1 MTVLEAIKKAKKM
14 KWAGL
19 AIALLGLIQLTMF
32 TVLFLYDTGERAK
45 AGGLAKLGDTIQHL
59 CQIAYEYTAFLKP
72 LWAVTPRIDV
82 YQPFTLDSLMLLGI
96 FVVIATGLYIRGCGI
111 QLSNDIT
118 AIRKRAR
125 DELWLRSMLPSDNAN
140 TVINQPASVT
150 VLKLQMPPGEVK
162 SWWERPIG
170 LLLMGL
176 AITYLGALLTRLAGL
191 T

>member
-14 KWAGL
+14 KWSGL
-19 AIALLGLIQLTMF
+19 AIALLGLIQLAMF
-32 TVLFLYDTGERAK
+32 GVLFLYDMGGQLA
-45 AGGLAKLGDTIQHL
+45 ASGLAMLGGKLQYL
-59 CQIAYEYTAFLKP
+59 CLIAYENTAFLKP
-72 LWAVTPRIDV
+72 LWAVTPRIDI
-82 YQPFTLDSLMLLGI
+82 YHPFTVDSLMLLGV

-111 QLSNDIT
+111 QLSNDVA

-125 DELWLRSMLPSDNAN
+125 DELWLRSMLPSDEAT

-150 VLKLQMPPGEVK
+150 VLTLQMPPGEVK